1 MREIRKLQE
10 TVGGT
15 YIITI
20 PKEWADEMQISKGSM
35 VNMDIDNGS
44 IIISNSELKRET
56 EAHSIDIS
64 NVKDKKALELS
75 IISSYILGHDIT
87 ELFSSEPTNN
97 DWKDWVKEALKGLI
111 GIEISE
117 EYSDRI
123 LLQNLIDPYKFNL
136 FNSMEKFLRNSMAV
150 LSDSIISLQK
160 QGSFLSNDAYNRGKE
175 LIRTYRLLFRLIIL
189 AGKDKSLCSNFGLQN
204 LTDTTLYTVAIREMG
219 RISYYA
225 MRTAQHSSEFQNELS
240 TDIVSDLLQI
250 EELTSRMVLNAF
262 NSLVTKDIS
271 KTSWVMDSMI
281 HIRQLY
287 EKIMESKSLLNMEG
301 RLTISLIVRDLR
313 AIAGYAVALADDSI
327 LGSYV

>member
-20 PKEWADEMQISKGSM
+20 PKEWAEEMQISKGSM
-35 VNMDIDNGS
+35 VNMDMDNGS

-117 EYSDRI
+117 EYADRI

-136 FNSMEKFLRNSMAV
+136 FNSMEKFLRNSLAV

-160 QGSFLSNDAYNRGKE
+160 QGSFLSNDAYSRGKE

-225 MRTAQHSSEFQNELS
+225 MRTAQHSSEFQHELNS
-240 TDIVSDLLQI
+240 DIVGDLLQM
-250 EELTSRMVLNAF
+250 EELTSSMVLNAF

-301 RLTISLIVRDLR
+301 RLAISLIVRDLR